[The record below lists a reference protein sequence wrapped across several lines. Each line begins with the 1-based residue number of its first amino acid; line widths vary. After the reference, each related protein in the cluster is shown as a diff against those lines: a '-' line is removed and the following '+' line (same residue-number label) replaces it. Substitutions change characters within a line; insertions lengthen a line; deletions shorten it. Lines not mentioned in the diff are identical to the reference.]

1 MQAVKILPKGQIT
14 IPMKIRKRLSI
25 HEGDTLIIDMQEDGI
40 VLKRGK
46 TILDFAGS
54 LPDLGVTIDAIREKA
69 LAEAAK
75 DRG

>member
-25 HEGDTLIIDMQEDGI
+25 HEGDTLLIDMQEDGI

>member
-25 HEGDTLIIDMQEDGI
+25 HEGDTLLIDMKEESI

-46 TILDFAGS
+46 TLLDYTGS
-54 LPDLGVTIDAIREKA
+54 LPDLGVTIDALREKA